1 VKGLVKVLITGRT
14 DGAVL
19 KRVSPRA
26 LRRMQ
31 ERLLSSAGIE
41 VNELGEADVTIDFG
55 DRKITLRRA
64 KVVQVEG
71 PIGRMYQLLGGE
83 EVSGEAVT
91 TAQEAQQEVEVSE
104 EDVALVAAQAGVSEE
119 EARRALIEAGGD
131 LAKAILSLR
140 SSGRSG

>member
-1 VKGLVKVLITGRT
+1 MLR
-14 DGAVL
+14 
-19 KRVSPRA
+19 RVSPRA

-55 DRKITLRRA
+55 DRKVTLRRA

-71 PIGRMYQLLGGE
+71 PIGKMYQIVGGE
-83 EVSGEAVT
+83 EVSGEAVPS
-91 TAQEAQQEVEVSE
+91 APGAEQGIEVSE

-131 LAKAILSLR
+131 LARAILSLR
-140 SSGRSG
+140 SRGHGG

>member
-1 VKGLVKVLITGRT
+1 MDKALITDGG

-19 KRVSPRA
+19 RRVSPRA

-55 DRKITLRRA
+55 DRKVTLRRA

-71 PIGRMYQLLGGE
+71 PIGKMYQIVGGE
-83 EVSGEAVT
+83 EVSGEAVPS
-91 TAQEAQQEVEVSE
+91 APGAEQGIEVSE

-131 LAKAILSLR
+131 LARAILSLR
-140 SSGRSG
+140 SRGHGG

>member
-1 VKGLVKVLITGRT
+1 MR
-14 DGAVL
+14 
-19 KRVSPRA
+19 RVSPRA

-71 PIGRMYQLLGGE
+71 PIGKMYQIVGGE
-83 EVSGEAVT
+83 EVSGEAVPS
-91 TAQEAQQEVEVSE
+91 APGAEQGIEISE
-104 EDVALVAAQAGVSEE
+104 DDVALVATQAGVSEE

-131 LAKAILSLR
+131 LARAILSLR
-140 SSGRSG
+140 SRGHGG

>member
-1 VKGLVKVLITGRT
+1 MLR
-14 DGAVL
+14 
-19 KRVSPRA
+19 RVSPRA

-55 DRKITLRRA
+55 DRKVTLRRA

-71 PIGRMYQLLGGE
+71 PIGKMYQIVGGE
-83 EVSGEAVT
+83 EVSGEAVPS
-91 TAQEAQQEVEVSE
+91 APGAEQGIEISE
-104 EDVALVAAQAGVSEE
+104 EDMALVAAQAGVSEE

-131 LAKAILSLR
+131 LARAILSLR
-140 SSGRSG
+140 SRGHGG

>member
-1 VKGLVKVLITGRT
+1 MRK
-14 DGAVL
+14 
-19 KRVSPRA
+19 VSPRA

-41 VNELGEADVTIDFG
+41 VNELGEATVTIELG

-64 KVVQVEG
+64 TVVQVEG
-71 PIGRMYQLLGGE
+71 PMGRMYQIVGGE
-83 EVSGEAVT
+83 ELVGEA
-91 TAQEAQQEVEVSE
+91 EAPREPEEPVQTVEVSE
-104 EDVALVAAQAGVSEE
+104 EDVALVAAQANVTEE

-140 SSGRSG
+140 SRGQRG

>member
-1 VKGLVKVLITGRT
+1 VLR
-14 DGAVL
+14 
-19 KRVSPRA
+19 RVSPRA

-55 DRKITLRRA
+55 DRKITLRRD
-64 KVVQVEG
+64 QDLPRHRG
-71 PIGRMYQLLGGE
+71 PIGKMYQIVGGE
-83 EVSGEAVT
+83 EVSGEAVPS
-91 TAQEAQQEVEVSE
+91 APGAEQGIEISE

-131 LAKAILSLR
+131 LARAILSLR
-140 SSGRSG
+140 SRGHGG

>member
-1 VKGLVKVLITGRT
+1 MR
-14 DGAVL
+14 
-19 KRVSPRA
+19 RVSPRA

-71 PIGRMYQLLGGE
+71 PIGKMYQIVGGE
-83 EVSGEAVT
+83 EVSGEAVPS
-91 TAQEAQQEVEVSE
+91 APGAEQGIEISE

-131 LAKAILSLR
+131 LARAILSLR
-140 SSGRSG
+140 SRGHGG

>member
-1 VKGLVKVLITGRT
+1 
-14 DGAVL
+14 
-19 KRVSPRA
+19 
-26 LRRMQ
+26 MQ

-71 PIGRMYQLLGGE
+71 PIGKMYQIVGGE
-83 EVSGEAVT
+83 EVSGEAVPS
-91 TAQEAQQEVEVSE
+91 APGAEQGIEISE

-131 LAKAILSLR
+131 LARAILSLR
-140 SSGRSG
+140 SRGHGG